1 MALSKETTIHKI
13 ETIRTASNYF
23 LVQVNETTEIFE
35 DDVSIAVKENMYL
48 LTPDHD
54 TSTITD
60 STVLAQFNAVM
71 TDEVKNNYQQSL
83 VESANTLISSTED

>member
-1 MALSKETTIHKI
+1 MALTKETTIHKI